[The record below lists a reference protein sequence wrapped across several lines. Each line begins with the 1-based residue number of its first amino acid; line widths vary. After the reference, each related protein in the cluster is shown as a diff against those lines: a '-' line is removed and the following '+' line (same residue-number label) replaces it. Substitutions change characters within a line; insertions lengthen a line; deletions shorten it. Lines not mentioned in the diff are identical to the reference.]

1 MPVSDVVVDVVER
14 ARTRALA
21 QVTLREAALA
31 GTIAMLGPLL
41 VALFGTGWF
50 PAGLIVLFVFAG
62 LAAGAYRWSR
72 QRPSSY
78 GVAQHIDAA
87 WRSDDR
93 IATAYYFAEH
103 PSEAGPLARFQRAQA
118 APLATSG
125 DIAAA
130 LPFEMPKTGYA
141 FGGALLLLVVLL
153 GIRYGTQSSLS
164 LQPPLVPIEAP
175 ALYAD
180 AGDELQRD
188 EPTKVESPK
197 QEPAQS
203 IRKENKLEKPQE
215 DPEPEPI
222 PEAIDGQSAMG
233 DAVGDASE
241 ALPEVEGLSIDDDF
255 GDELAGGSNDG
266 GEEQEGA
273 DGTEPSQEGSDGDPN
288 PENGSPEQGSESED
302 SNDLL
307 SRLEDAFRNMLS
319 GMNME
324 PPAGS
329 ESGESS
335 DEQSGEPSPAEGAQ
349 PGQQSEGEAPDSGES
364 GTEGEGASGAAP
376 EAPQELT
383 QGDSGSDSSAAAP
396 EGATAS
402 SAGSNDGSKELTE
415 AEQMQ
420 AMGELDELYQQRA
433 EDMSGE
439 VLIETEAAPQQ
450 LQTPYSPT
458 AAGHRDPGGQ
468 VSRDEIPF
476 AYRKFVQKYFE
487 ALREKSGK

>member
-1 MPVSDVVVDVVER
+1 MPISDIVVDVVER
-14 ARTRALA
+14 AHARAVK
-21 QVTLREAALA
+21 QVTLKEAALA
-31 GTIAMLGPLL
+31 GTIALLGPLL

-50 PAGLIVLFVFAG
+50 PAELIIVFVLAG
-62 LAAGAYRWSR
+62 LGAGAYRWSR

-78 GVAQHIDAA
+78 RVAQRIDSA
-87 WRSDDR
+87 WHSDDR

-103 PSEAGPLARFQRAQA
+103 PSEAGPLARFQQEQA

-130 LPFEMPKTGYA
+130 LPFEMPKAGYA
-141 FGGALLLLVVLL
+141 FASALLLLAVLL
-153 GIRYGTQSSLS
+153 DIRYGTQSSLS

-188 EPTKVESPK
+188 EPAKLEGPK

-203 IRKENKLEKPQE
+203 LRKENKLEKPE
-215 DPEPEPI
+215 EESEPEPVL
-222 PEAIDGQSAMG
+222 EAMDGQPAMG
-233 DAVGDASE
+233 DAVGEASE
-241 ALPEVEGLSIDDDF
+241 ALPEVEGLSVDGDF
-255 GDELAGGSNDG
+255 GDELAGGANEG
-266 GEEQEGA
+266 GEQQEGA
-273 DGTEPSQEGSDGDPN
+273 EGTEPSQEGSDGDPN
-288 PENGSPEQGSESED
+288 AENGSPEQGAESEA

-319 GMNME
+319 SMKMD

-335 DEQSGEPSPAEGAQ
+335 DQKSGDPSPAEGAQ
-349 PGQQSEGEAPDSGES
+349 AGQETEGQSPDSGEN
-364 GTEGEGASGAAP
+364 GTESEGASGAAP
-376 EAPQELT
+376 DAPQELT
-383 QGDSGSDSSAAAP
+383 QGDSGSESSAAAP

-476 AYRKFVQKYFE
+476 AYRRFVQKYFE

>member
-1 MPVSDVVVDVVER
+1 MPVSDIVVDVVER
-14 ARTRALA
+14 ARSRVVT

-31 GTIAMLGPLL
+31 GTIALLGPLL

-50 PAGLIVLFVFAG
+50 PAGLIILFVLAG

-78 GVAQHIDAA
+78 NVAQRIDSA
-87 WRSDDR
+87 WQSNDQ
-93 IATAYYFAEH
+93 IATAFYFAEH
-103 PSEAGPLARFQRAQA
+103 PSEASPLARFQREQA

-180 AGDELQRD
+180 AGDELRRD
-188 EPTKVESPK
+188 EPAKVESPK

-203 IRKENKLEKPQE
+203 IRKENKLEKPEE

-255 GDELAGGSNDG
+255 GDELAAGANEG
-266 GEEQEGA
+266 GEQEEGA
-273 DGTEPSQEGSDGDPN
+273 EGTESSQEGSDGDPN
-288 PENGSPEQGSESED
+288 AENGSPEQGSESED

-335 DEQSGEPSPAEGAQ
+335 DKQSGEPSPAEGAE
-349 PGQQSEGEAPDSGES
+349 PGEEADGQAPDSGES
-364 GTEGEGASGAAP
+364 GTAGEGASGAAP

-383 QGDSGSDSSAAAP
+383 QGDSGSDSSATAA

-458 AAGHRDPGGQ
+458 TAGHRDPGGQ

-487 ALREKSGK
+487 ALREKRGK

>member
-1 MPVSDVVVDVVER
+1 MPVSDIVVDVVER
-14 ARTRALA
+14 ARSRVVT

-31 GTIAMLGPLL
+31 GTIALLGPLL

-50 PAGLIVLFVFAG
+50 PAGLIILFVLAG

-78 GVAQHIDAA
+78 NVAQRIDSA
-87 WRSDDR
+87 WQSNDQ
-93 IATAYYFAEH
+93 IATAFYFAEH
-103 PSEAGPLARFQRAQA
+103 PSEASPLARFQREQA

-130 LPFEMPKTGYA
+130 VPFEMPKTGYA

-180 AGDELQRD
+180 AGDELRRD
-188 EPTKVESPK
+188 EPAKVESPK

-203 IRKENKLEKPQE
+203 IRKENKLEKPEE

-255 GDELAGGSNDG
+255 GDELAAGANEG
-266 GEEQEGA
+266 GEQEEGA
-273 DGTEPSQEGSDGDPN
+273 EGTESSQEGSDGDPN
-288 PENGSPEQGSESED
+288 AENGSPEQGSESED

-335 DEQSGEPSPAEGAQ
+335 DKQSGEPSPAEGAE
-349 PGQQSEGEAPDSGES
+349 PGEEADGQAPDSGES

-383 QGDSGSDSSAAAP
+383 QGDSGSDSSATAA

-458 AAGHRDPGGQ
+458 TAGHRDPGGQ

-487 ALREKSGK
+487 ALREKRGK